1 MCTHLTDP
9 WMHTCLVQES
19 STGVSAS
26 AGGDGGVSV
35 GGVGTAPGLDGS
47 SSFGTSVFT
56 GFEVF
61 GGGRSWSLLDMN
73 TFTKAVFD
81 ETVLLKP
88 GEVSSS
94 HRWASTKK
102 SYLIVVCKK
111 IKAIR
116 SHHCKQQMLVI
127 Y

>member
-1 MCTHLTDP
+1 MWCAYTHLTDP
-9 WMHTCLVQES
+9 LHIICLVVQES
-19 STGVSAS
+19 STGSGVSAS

-81 ETVLLKP
+81 DTVLLKP
-88 GEVSSS
+88 GEISSS
-94 HRWASTKK
+94 HRCLNKK
-102 SYLIVVCKK
+102 TS
-111 IKAIR
+111 
-116 SHHCKQQMLVI
+116 
-127 Y
+127 